1 MYFFPILCSYKGCWG
16 VKASQGR
23 SIVVQ
28 AAKKLFHQNHFH
40 EYDYDQELLD
50 LIIWPIARNNMVLNF
65 VLYSIYKVR
74 RVFLK
79 IIFSC

>member
-1 MYFFPILCSYKGCWG
+1 MPLLNLNDFFFNFVCPYIGCWG

-28 AAKKLFHQNHFH
+28 AANKLFHQNHFH

-50 LIIWPIARNNMVLNF
+50 LIIWPIARNNLVLHFWVTFNF
-65 VLYSIYKVR
+65 ES
-74 RVFLK
+74 
-79 IIFSC
+79 